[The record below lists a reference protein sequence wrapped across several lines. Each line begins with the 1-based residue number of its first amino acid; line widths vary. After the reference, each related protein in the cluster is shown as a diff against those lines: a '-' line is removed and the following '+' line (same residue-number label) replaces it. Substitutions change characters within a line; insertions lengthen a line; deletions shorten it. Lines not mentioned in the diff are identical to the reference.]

1 MDPLEAQWPQSIN
14 RGKAQNQYPQPQG
27 PPGTDRRKNPHEGQN
42 EKASL
47 EGSSQPR
54 MPRPGQLAGNS
65 WGHTLTSPNSPKYS
79 LIFSSVASGFRPP
92 TKIFFTG
99 SFFMAMAFLGS
110 MTRPSS
116 LCSFWS
122 RTCSNRKESSSQWDD
137 PAQSPSVGDI
147 KLKIQVNKMCLIPS
161 KLYLQSD
168 LPTQSSPNFKNSCFP
183 YKSLLNTSTFCPCC
197 TVAPFPA
204 QLQ

>member
-1 MDPLEAQWPQSIN
+1 MLHPHLHPCLCPGSWAVPSGSRYGAENIPVSSPPQ
-14 RGKAQNQYPQPQG
+14 AW
-27 PPGTDRRKNPHEGQN
+27 
-42 EKASL
+42 L
-47 EGSSQPR
+47 LLVGS
-54 MPRPGQLAGNS
+54 GL
-65 WGHTLTSPNSPKYS
+65 
-79 LIFSSVASGFRPP
+79 RPP